1 MESYFCH
8 GIRIYKTQLWLFNSQ
23 FWLLNNF
30 IMYKFIFHSS
40 GFFFSE
46 FWAYISKFS
55 FLIPQFK
62 SHNSDF
68 FSLKILNLHLKILI
82 EFLQNSV
89 VQFCNSDFFQN
100 FLFKSHIL
108 YFILRIQ
115 SLRLTILSFFQNS
128 HQFKS
133 HNSVFP
139 SAFWIFTSYSSDFVS
154 HNFEFISHNSIK

>member
-1 MESYFCH
+1 
-8 GIRIYKTQLWLFNSQ
+8 
-23 FWLLNNF
+23 
-30 IMYKFIFHSS
+30 MYTFIFHSS
-40 GFFFSE
+40 GFFSQNSE
-46 FWAYISKFS
+46 LTSQNS
-55 FLIPQFK
+55 VFLIPQFK

-89 VQFCNSDFFQN
+89 VQLCNSDFFQN

-115 SLRLTILSFFQNS
+115 SLRLTILSFFRILISLNLTILFFPQNLE
-128 HQFKS
+128 
-133 HNSVFP
+133 
-139 SAFWIFTSYSSDFVS
+139 FTSYSSDFVS